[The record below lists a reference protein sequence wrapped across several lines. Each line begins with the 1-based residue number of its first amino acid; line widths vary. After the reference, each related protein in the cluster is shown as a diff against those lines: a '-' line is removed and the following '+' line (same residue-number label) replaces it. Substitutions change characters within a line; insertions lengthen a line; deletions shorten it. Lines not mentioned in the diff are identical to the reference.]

1 MMVDFGDKQVS
12 PLDKLKGDVEPW
24 RLWGSSGLMPSY
36 LHDIGNFPRLTPEE
50 EDRWAKQYSFN
61 HAQVRR
67 MIQEH
72 PQVIID
78 KLAMLQKSDDR
89 KGLATYLV
97 FNAGETA
104 EDGAPEDEMR
114 GDDAFDS
121 VEMDDLREI
130 VDDPAGFLRGVVKDH
145 NVRNPFQKDDE
156 GLRLDMAKTIA
167 PFLRTSGKI
176 HFQLRFFT
184 ACVDYFMEGDWH
196 EEGLS
201 PKEQARLKEEM
212 RGYVKAKQEAMN
224 ALVEG
229 NLRLV
234 IAVARRFTTSLMS
247 LADMVQEGNIGL
259 MRAVETFEWERG
271 HKLSTYATYRIR
283 HAITT
288 ALNSKGRPIRVP
300 SNILRQ
306 LAKIRRVEQ
315 EFTMTHDREPDD
327 TELARL
333 VNVSPA
339 RLRALKRMGQQPL
352 SLQAIQSNDR
362 GWEGILGD
370 KADPLADRIKEE
382 AVNDALS
389 SALATL
395 RPNEKDILERHFGL
409 NGRPVQSLMAIG
421 EVYGLTSERIRQIE
435 SAALQ
440 KMRQVFGKNGLHGK
454 N

>member
-1 MMVDFGDKQVS
+1 MVDFGDKQGS
-12 PLDKLKGDVEPW
+12 PLDKLKGEVEPW

-104 EDGAPEDEMR
+104 EDGGPEDEMR

-440 KMRQVFGKNGLHGK
+440 KMRHVFGKNGLHGK

>member
-1 MMVDFGDKQVS
+1 MADFGDKQGS
-12 PLDKLKGDVEPW
+12 PLDKLKGEVEPW

-104 EDGAPEDEMR
+104 EDGGPEDEMR

-409 NGRPVQSLMAIG
+409 NGRPVQTLMAIG

>member
-1 MMVDFGDKQVS
+1 MVDFGDKQGS
-12 PLDKLKGDVEPW
+12 PLDKLKGEVEPW

-104 EDGAPEDEMR
+104 EDGGPEDEMR

-121 VEMDDLREI
+121 VEMDDLGEI

>member
-1 MMVDFGDKQVS
+1 MVDFGDKQGS

-196 EEGLS
+196 EDELS

-389 SALATL
+389 CALATL

>member
-1 MMVDFGDKQVS
+1 MADFGDKQGS
-12 PLDKLKGDVEPW
+12 PLDKLKGEVEPW

-104 EDGAPEDEMR
+104 EDGGAEDEMR

>member
-1 MMVDFGDKQVS
+1 MVDFGDKQVS
-12 PLDKLKGDVEPW
+12 PLDKLKGEVEPW

-104 EDGAPEDEMR
+104 EDGGPEDEMR

-440 KMRQVFGKNGLHGK
+440 KMRHVFGKNGLHGK

>member
-1 MMVDFGDKQVS
+1 MADFGDKQGS
-12 PLDKLKGDVEPW
+12 PLDKLKGEVEPW

-104 EDGAPEDEMR
+104 EDGGPEDEMR

-283 HAITT
+283 HAITM

>member
-1 MMVDFGDKQVS
+1 MVDFGDKQGS
-12 PLDKLKGDVEPW
+12 PLDKLKGEVEPW

-288 ALNSKGRPIRVP
+288 ALNSRGRPIRVP

>member
-1 MMVDFGDKQVS
+1 MADFGDKQGS
-12 PLDKLKGDVEPW
+12 PLDKLKGEVEPW

-50 EDRWAKQYSFN
+50 EDRWAKQYSSN

>member
-1 MMVDFGDKQVS
+1 MADFGDKQGS
-12 PLDKLKGDVEPW
+12 PLDKLKGEVEPW

-104 EDGAPEDEMR
+104 EDGGPEDEMR

-201 PKEQARLKEEM
+201 PKEQTRLKEEM

>member
-1 MMVDFGDKQVS
+1 MVDFGDKQVS

-104 EDGAPEDEMR
+104 EDGTPEDEMR

-196 EEGLS
+196 EDGLS

>member
-1 MMVDFGDKQVS
+1 MVDFGDKQGS

-104 EDGAPEDEMR
+104 EDGGPEDEMR

>member
-1 MMVDFGDKQVS
+1 MADFGDKQGS
-12 PLDKLKGDVEPW
+12 PLDKLKGEVEPW

-104 EDGAPEDEMR
+104 EDGDPEDEMR

-121 VEMDDLREI
+121 VEMDDLREL

-435 SAALQ
+435 SVALQ

>member
-1 MMVDFGDKQVS
+1 MVDFGDKQVS

-271 HKLSTYATYRIR
+271 HKLSTYAAYRIR
-283 HAITT
+283 YAITT

>member
-1 MMVDFGDKQVS
+1 MADFGDKQGS
-12 PLDKLKGDVEPW
+12 PLDKLKGEVEPW

-104 EDGAPEDEMR
+104 EDGGPEDEMR

-315 EFTMTHDREPDD
+315 EFAMTYDREPDD

-362 GWEGILGD
+362 GWKGILGD

>member
-1 MMVDFGDKQVS
+1 MADFGDKQGS
-12 PLDKLKGDVEPW
+12 PLDKLKGEVEPW

-104 EDGAPEDEMR
+104 EDGEPEDEMR

-440 KMRQVFGKNGLHGK
+440 KMRQVFGKNGLHGR

>member
-1 MMVDFGDKQVS
+1 MVDFGDKQGS
-12 PLDKLKGDVEPW
+12 PLDKLKGEVEPW

-104 EDGAPEDEMR
+104 EDGGPEDELR

>member
-1 MMVDFGDKQVS
+1 MADFGDKQGS
-12 PLDKLKGDVEPW
+12 PLDKLKGEVEPW

-104 EDGAPEDEMR
+104 EDGGAEDEMR

-306 LAKIRRVEQ
+306 LAKIRRVEN

-362 GWEGILGD
+362 GWEDILGD

>member
-1 MMVDFGDKQVS
+1 MVDFGDKQVS

-201 PKEQARLKEEM
+201 SKEQARLKEEM

>member
-1 MMVDFGDKQVS
+1 MADFGDKQGS
-12 PLDKLKGDVEPW
+12 PLDKLKGEVEPW

-104 EDGAPEDEMR
+104 EDGGPEDEMR

-130 VDDPAGFLRGVVKDH
+130 VDDPAGFLRWVVKDH

-167 PFLRTSGKI
+167 PFLRTSGRI

-283 HAITT
+283 YAITT

>member
-1 MMVDFGDKQVS
+1 MADFGDKQGS
-12 PLDKLKGDVEPW
+12 PLDKLKGEVEPW

-78 KLAMLQKSDDR
+78 KLAMLQRSDDR

-104 EDGAPEDEMR
+104 EDGGPEDEMR

-176 HFQLRFFT
+176 HFQPRFFT

-247 LADMVQEGNIGL
+247 LADMVQEGNIGP

>member
-1 MMVDFGDKQVS
+1 MVDFGDKQVS

-104 EDGAPEDEMR
+104 EDGAPEDEMH

>member
-1 MMVDFGDKQVS
+1 MADFGDKQGS
-12 PLDKLKGDVEPW
+12 PLDKLKGEVEPW

-104 EDGAPEDEMR
+104 EDGGSEDEMR

-288 ALNSKGRPIRVP
+288 AINSKGRPIRVP

>member
-1 MMVDFGDKQVS
+1 MVDFGDKQVS

-333 VNVSPA
+333 VNLSPA

>member
-1 MMVDFGDKQVS
+1 MVDFGDKQVS

-184 ACVDYFMEGDWH
+184 ACVDYFMDGDWH

-201 PKEQARLKEEM
+201 SKEQARLKEEM

>member
-1 MMVDFGDKQVS
+1 MADFGDKQGS
-12 PLDKLKGDVEPW
+12 PLDKLKGEVEPW

-104 EDGAPEDEMR
+104 EDGGPEDEMR

-259 MRAVETFEWERG
+259 IRAVETFEWERG

>member
-1 MMVDFGDKQVS
+1 MADFGDKQGS

-104 EDGAPEDEMR
+104 EDGGPEDEMR

>member
-1 MMVDFGDKQVS
+1 MADFGDKQGS
-12 PLDKLKGDVEPW
+12 PLDKLKGEVEPW

-104 EDGAPEDEMR
+104 EDGGPEDEMR

-271 HKLSTYATYRIR
+271 HKLSTYATCRIR

>member
-1 MMVDFGDKQVS
+1 MADFGDKQGS
-12 PLDKLKGDVEPW
+12 PLDKLKGEVEPW

-104 EDGAPEDEMR
+104 EDGGPEDEMR

-271 HKLSTYATYRIR
+271 HKLSTYTTYRIR

>member
-1 MMVDFGDKQVS
+1 MADFGDKQGS
-12 PLDKLKGDVEPW
+12 PLDKLKGEVEPW

-104 EDGAPEDEMR
+104 EDGGPEDEMR

-440 KMRQVFGKNGLHGK
+440 KMRQVFGKN
-454 N
+454 

>member
-1 MMVDFGDKQVS
+1 MVDFGDKQVS

-104 EDGAPEDEMR
+104 EDGGGEDEMR

>member
-1 MMVDFGDKQVS
+1 MADFGDKQGS
-12 PLDKLKGDVEPW
+12 PLDKLKGEVEPW

-50 EDRWAKQYSFN
+50 EDRWAKQYSSN

-104 EDGAPEDEMR
+104 EDGGPEDEMR

>member
-1 MMVDFGDKQVS
+1 MVDFGDKQVS

-201 PKEQARLKEEM
+201 SKEQARLKEEM

-352 SLQAIQSNDR
+352 SLQAIQSNDG
-362 GWEGILGD
+362 GWGGILGD

>member
-1 MMVDFGDKQVS
+1 MVVFGDKQGS
-12 PLDKLKGDVEPW
+12 PLDKLKGEVEPW

-104 EDGAPEDEMR
+104 EDGGPEDEMR

>member
-1 MMVDFGDKQVS
+1 MADFGDKQGS
-12 PLDKLKGDVEPW
+12 PLDKLKGEVEPW

-104 EDGAPEDEMR
+104 EDGGPEDEMR

-382 AVNDALS
+382 AVNDAVS

>member
-1 MMVDFGDKQVS
+1 MADFGDKQGS
-12 PLDKLKGDVEPW
+12 PLDKLKGEVEPW

-104 EDGAPEDEMR
+104 EDGGPEDEMR

>member
-1 MMVDFGDKQVS
+1 MADFGDKQGS
-12 PLDKLKGDVEPW
+12 PLDKLKGEVEPW

-78 KLAMLQKSDDR
+78 KLAMLQKSDNR

-104 EDGAPEDEMR
+104 EDGGPEDEMR

>member
-1 MMVDFGDKQVS
+1 MADFGDKQGS
-12 PLDKLKGDVEPW
+12 PLDKLKGEVEPW

-50 EDRWAKQYSFN
+50 EVRWAKQYSFN

-104 EDGAPEDEMR
+104 EDGGGEDEMR

>member
-1 MMVDFGDKQVS
+1 MVDFGDKQGS
-12 PLDKLKGDVEPW
+12 PLDKLKGEVEPW

-104 EDGAPEDEMR
+104 EDGGPEDEMR

-300 SNILRQ
+300 LNILRQ